1 VVRYQL
7 RHSPKLLEQ
16 VINCPRRRLIDV
28 VAVRPTQLLPD
39 ERH

>member
-1 VVRYQL
+1 
-7 RHSPKLLEQ
+7 
-16 VINCPRRRLIDV
+16 V